1 MCIATSREH
10 TQNDNTP
17 AAIQPT
23 IIAINTDGVAC
34 LPLHSPQYQR
44 STAYI
49 GFVAAS
55 AYQLAYTVPNWKAH
69 VADHI
74 QAHNV
79 SPAQMVALLVGF
91 GGLSLPSLSRPSHS
105 HTPTLHINHILHPPE
120 HPFPKRHSP
129 GLFNCNAFFQALVFK
144 QEDGALGV
152 SIVTAM
158 RGAVV
163 SFLSGVLFCSP
174 AAPWQC
180 LTFWRGCSA
189 VVVSIGGLLW
199 TLHSP
204 ALLNGTQRSDSARPP
219 SAKKSQ

>member
-1 MCIATSREH
+1 
-10 TQNDNTP
+10 
-17 AAIQPT
+17 
-23 IIAINTDGVAC
+23 
-34 LPLHSPQYQR
+34 
-44 STAYI
+44 
-49 GFVAAS
+49 
-55 AYQLAYTVPNWKAH
+55 
-69 VADHI
+69 
-74 QAHNV
+74 
-79 SPAQMVALLVGF
+79 
-91 GGLSLPSLSRPSHS
+91 
-105 HTPTLHINHILHPPE
+105 
-120 HPFPKRHSP
+120 
-129 GLFNCNAFFQALVFK
+129 VFK

-204 ALLNGTQRSDSARPP
+204 TLLNATQRSDSARPP